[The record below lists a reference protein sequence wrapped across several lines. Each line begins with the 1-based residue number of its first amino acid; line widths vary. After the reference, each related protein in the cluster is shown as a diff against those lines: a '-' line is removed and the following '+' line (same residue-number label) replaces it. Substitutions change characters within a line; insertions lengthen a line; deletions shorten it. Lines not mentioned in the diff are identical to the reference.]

1 MLVNFRNKFRPI
13 PHGSSGMTQIFNFI
27 AVVMHAVTVRDP
39 WALPRG
45 VPSDLAG
52 RRRRINLHCEKPS

>member
-1 MLVNFRNKFRPI
+1 
-13 PHGSSGMTQIFNFI
+13 MTQIFNFI